1 MKTSINILVPTMLAA
16 SVALAAPAS
25 AQVQGPVASL
35 DVTRAVLGSQALS
48 AAYTEIGQTYTEQAS
63 QIRAKT
69 EERQAIL
76 RTFDKNNDNQI
87 DDAEVAAAQNSPE
100 FQKAQALENEITQL
114 TNQINA
120 VRIFAIEQILEQ
132 ISPALQQ
139 VVTDKKLKL
148 VLEPSA
154 VLYSPPEADI
164 TEAVVTALNTRLPRV
179 STTPTQGWQ
188 PSRAGVQMFQEVQQ
202 LLATASAIQ
211 RQQQQ
216 QQQQQQGTTEAPVGR

>member
-1 MKTSINILVPTMLAA
+1 MKTSLNILAPTMLAA
-16 SVALAAPAS
+16 SVALAAPAA

-216 QQQQQQGTTEAPVGR
+216 QQQQQGTTEAPVGR

>member
-1 MKTSINILVPTMLAA
+1 MKTITHIFAPTMLAA
-16 SVALAAPAS
+16 SVALAAPAA

-48 AAYTEIGQTYTEQAS
+48 AAYSEISQTYTEQTN
-63 QIRAKT
+63 QIRTKS
-69 EERQAIL
+69 EQRQAIL

-87 DDAEVAAAQNSPE
+87 DDAEVAAAQNSPQ
-100 FQKAQALENEITQL
+100 FQQAQALENEITQL

-120 VRIFAIEQILEQ
+120 ARIFAIEQILEQ

-154 VLYSPPEADI
+154 VLYSPAEADI
-164 TEAVVTALNTRLPRV
+164 TQDVVTSINTRLPRV
-179 STTPTQGWQ
+179 STTPTEGWQ

-202 LLATASAIQ
+202 LLATATAMQ

-216 QQQQQQGTTEAPVGR
+216 QQQQQQSGAEAPIGR

>member
-1 MKTSINILVPTMLAA
+1 MKTITHILAPTMLAA
-16 SVALAAPAS
+16 SVALAAPAA
-25 AQVQGPVASL
+25 AQVQGPIASL

-48 AAYTEIGQTYTEQAS
+48 AAYSEIGQTYTEQTN
-63 QIRAKT
+63 QIRTKS
-69 EERQAIL
+69 EQRQAIL

-87 DDAEVAAAQNSPE
+87 DDAEVAAAQNSPQ
-100 FQKAQALENEITQL
+100 FQQAQALENEITQL

-120 VRIFAIEQILEQ
+120 ARIFAIEQILEQ

-154 VLYSPPEADI
+154 VLYSPAEADI
-164 TEAVVTALNTRLPRV
+164 TQAVVTSINTRLPRV
-179 STTPTQGWQ
+179 STTPTEGWQ

-202 LLATASAIQ
+202 LLATATAM
-211 RQQQQ
+211 QQQQ
-216 QQQQQQGTTEAPVGR
+216 QQQQQQQSGAEAPIGR